1 MPDGTVMMTTAVDS
15 AAALG
20 SDMLSMYDFDFGIK
34 LMVQIGVV
42 VITVRL

>member
-20 SDMLSMYDFDFGIK
+20 SDMLSMYDCDLGVK
-34 LMVQIGVV
+34 LIDQISAPY
-42 VITVRL
+42 L